1 MPTNDNTLVIHT
13 ELIWPVMNFK
23 QVEAF
28 RAVMLSGSM
37 TAAAESLH
45 TSQPNIS
52 RLIAQL
58 ERGSGFK
65 LFERVGG
72 RLLPTDEGAA
82 LFADVERAFIGLQ
95 SLEKSAQT
103 IRRGGTGQLRIAA
116 VPSLSLTVLPRV
128 IQRFRHENPDVAI
141 SIHTSDSPMVAHWA
155 ASQFCHLGLASYVGE
170 EMPGVRTQKICDVP
184 GVCVFPKGHRL
195 AALET
200 VGPKDV
206 YGEEF
211 ISLSQNDGSR
221 TRVDRAFAADKEY
234 RKLSLETP
242 YAATVCSLVAL
253 GLGVS
258 IVSPMVAREY
268 LHMGIET
275 RPFNPAIRFSTYL
288 MLPEDRPQ
296 SLLSQR
302 FGVLIHEMLTEASK
316 QWQV

>member
-1 MPTNDNTLVIHT
+1 MAT
-13 ELIWPVMNFK
+13 MNFK

-58 ERGSGFK
+58 ERSSGFK

-95 SLEKSAQT
+95 SLEKSAQN

-128 IQRFRHENPDVAI
+128 IQRFRQENPQAAI

-155 ASQFCHLGLASYVGE
+155 ASQFCHVGLASYIGE

-195 AALET
+195 GKLT
-200 VGPKDV
+200 SIGPEDLR
-206 YGEEF
+206 GEEF

-221 TRVDRAFAADKEY
+221 ARVDRVFASDGEKEH
-234 RKLSLETP
+234 RKLNLETP

-258 IVSPMVAREY
+258 IVSPMVAVEY
-268 LHMGIET
+268 LHMGVET
-275 RPFNPAIRFSTYL
+275 RPFRPVIRFSTYL
-288 MLPEDRPQ
+288 LLPEDRPQ

-302 FGVLIHEMLTEASK
+302 FGELIHEMLTEASTA
-316 QWQV
+316 WLE

>member
-1 MPTNDNTLVIHT
+1 
-13 ELIWPVMNFK
+13 MNFK

-58 ERGSGFK
+58 ERASGFK

-82 LFADVERAFIGLQ
+82 LFVDVERAFVGLQ
-95 SLEKSAQT
+95 SLEHSAQN

-116 VPSLSLTVLPRV
+116 VPSLSLTLLPRV
-128 IQRFRHENPDVAI
+128 IQRFRQENPEAAI
-141 SIHTSDSPMVAHWA
+141 SIHTNDSPMVAHWA
-155 ASQFCHLGLASYVGE
+155 ASQFCHVGLASYVGDD
-170 EMPGVRTQKICDVP
+170 MPGVRTRKICDVP

-195 AALET
+195 SALAAVRPQDL
-200 VGPKDV
+200 

-211 ISLSQNDGSR
+211 ISLSLNDGSR
-221 TRVDRAFAADKEY
+221 TRVDRAFAGDKEH
-234 RKLSLETP
+234 RKLNLETP

-258 IVSPMVAREY
+258 IVSPMVAQEY
-268 LHMGIET
+268 LHMGIDT
-275 RPFNPAIRFSTYL
+275 RPFAPQIRFSTYL
-288 MLPEDRPQ
+288 LLPEDRPQ
-296 SLLSQR
+296 SVLSQR
-302 FGVLIHEMLTEASK
+302 FSVLIEEMLTEASK
-316 QWQV
+316 AWQV

>member
-1 MPTNDNTLVIHT
+1 
-13 ELIWPVMNFK
+13 MNFK

-58 ERGSGFK
+58 ERNAGFK
-65 LFERVGG
+65 LFERVAG

-82 LFADVERAFIGLQ
+82 LFADVERAFIGLH
-95 SLEKSAQT
+95 SLEKSAQN
-103 IRRGGTGQLRIAA
+103 IRRAGTGRLRIAA

-128 IQRFRHENPDVAI
+128 IQRFRQENPDVAI
-141 SIHTSDSPMVAHWA
+141 SLHTNDSPMVAHWT
-155 ASQFCHLGLASYVGE
+155 ASQFCDLGLASYVGE
-170 EMPGVRTQKICDVP
+170 DMPGVTTKVICDVP

-195 AALET
+195 SALACI
-200 VGPKDV
+200 GPEDLK
-206 YGEEF
+206 GEEF

-221 TRVDRAFAADKEY
+221 ARVDRAFPEDRGH

-242 YAATVCSLVAL
+242 YAATACSLVGL

-258 IVSPMVAREY
+258 IVSPIVALEY
-268 LHMGIET
+268 LHTGIET
-275 RPFNPAIRFSTYL
+275 RPFRPQIRFSTYL
-288 MLPEDRPQ
+288 LLPADRPQ
-296 SLLSQR
+296 SLLTQR
-302 FGVLIHEMLTEASK
+302 FGQLIHEMLAEVAK
-316 QWQV
+316 DWQ

>member
-1 MPTNDNTLVIHT
+1 
-13 ELIWPVMNFK
+13 MNFK

-65 LFERVGG
+65 LFERIGG

-82 LFADVERAFIGLQ
+82 LFADVERAFIGLH
-95 SLEKSAQT
+95 SLEKSAQN
-103 IRRGGTGQLRIAA
+103 IRQGGTGQLRIAA
-116 VPSLSLTVLPRV
+116 VPSLSLTLLPKV
-128 IQRFRHENPDVAI
+128 IQRFRRENPDAAI
-141 SIHTSDSPMVAHWA
+141 SIHTNDSPMVAHWA
-155 ASQFCHLGLASYVGE
+155 ASQFCHVGLASYVGD

-184 GVCVFPKGHRL
+184 GVCIFPSGHRL
-195 AALET
+195 AAHTT
-200 VGPKDV
+200 VKAEDLH
-206 YGEEF
+206 GEEF
-211 ISLSQNDGSR
+211 ISLSMNDGSR
-221 TRVDRAFAADKEY
+221 ARVDRAFAADKEY
-234 RKLSLETP
+234 RKLNLETP

-258 IVSPMVAREY
+258 IVSPMVALEY
-268 LHMGIET
+268 LHRGIET
-275 RPFNPAIRFSTYL
+275 RPFEPQIRFSTYL
-288 MLPEDRPQ
+288 LLPEDRPQ

-302 FGVLIHEMLTEASK
+302 FSVLIMEMLNEASEA
-316 QWQV
+316 WQV

>member
-1 MPTNDNTLVIHT
+1 
-13 ELIWPVMNFK
+13 MNFK

-58 ERGSGFK
+58 ERASGFK

-82 LFADVERAFIGLQ
+82 LFVDVERAFVGLQ
-95 SLEKSAQT
+95 SLEHSAQN

-116 VPSLSLTVLPRV
+116 VPSLSLTLLPRV
-128 IQRFRHENPDVAI
+128 IQRFRQENPEAAI
-141 SIHTSDSPMVAHWA
+141 SIHTNDSPMVAHWA
-155 ASQFCHLGLASYVGE
+155 ASQFCHVGLASYVGDD
-170 EMPGVRTQKICDVP
+170 MPGVRTRKICDVP

-195 AALET
+195 SALAAVKPEDL
-200 VGPKDV
+200 

-211 ISLSQNDGSR
+211 ISLSLNDGSR
-221 TRVDRAFAADKEY
+221 TRVDRAFAGDKEH
-234 RKLSLETP
+234 RKLNLETP

-258 IVSPMVAREY
+258 IVSPMVAQEY

-275 RPFNPAIRFSTYL
+275 RPFAPQIRFSTYL
-288 MLPEDRPQ
+288 LLPEDRPQ
-296 SLLSQR
+296 SVLSQR
-302 FGVLIHEMLTEASK
+302 FSVLIEEMLTEASK
-316 QWQV
+316 AWQV

>member
-1 MPTNDNTLVIHT
+1 
-13 ELIWPVMNFK
+13 MNFK

-65 LFERVGG
+65 LFERIGG

-82 LFADVERAFIGLQ
+82 LFADVERAFTGLH
-95 SLEKSAQT
+95 SLERSAQN
-103 IRRGGTGQLRIAA
+103 IRQGGTGQLRIAA
-116 VPSLSLTVLPRV
+116 VPSLSLTLLPKV
-128 IQRFRHENPDVAI
+128 IQRFRREHPDAAI
-141 SIHTSDSPMVAHWA
+141 SIHTNDSPMVAHWA
-155 ASQFCHLGLASYVGE
+155 ASQFCHVGLASYVGD

-184 GVCVFPKGHRL
+184 GVCIFPTGHRL
-195 AALET
+195 AAHTT
-200 VGPKDV
+200 VKAEDLH
-206 YGEEF
+206 GEEF
-211 ISLSQNDGSR
+211 ISLSMNDGSR
-221 TRVDRAFAADKEY
+221 ARVDRAFAADKEY
-234 RKLSLETP
+234 RKLNLETP

-258 IVSPMVAREY
+258 IVSPMVALEY
-268 LHMGIET
+268 LHRGIET
-275 RPFNPAIRFSTYL
+275 RPFEPQIRFSTYL
-288 MLPEDRPQ
+288 LLPEDRPQ

-302 FGVLIHEMLTEASK
+302 FSVLIMEMLSEASEA
-316 QWQV
+316 WQV

>member
-1 MPTNDNTLVIHT
+1 
-13 ELIWPVMNFK
+13 MNFK

-95 SLEKSAQT
+95 SLEKSAQN

-116 VPSLSLTVLPRV
+116 VPSLSLTLLPEV
-128 IQRFRHENPDVAI
+128 IRRFREENPDAAI
-141 SIHTSDSPMVAHWA
+141 SIHTNDSPMVAHWA
-155 ASQFCHLGLASYVGE
+155 ASQFCHVGLASYVGDD
-170 EMPGVRTQKICDVP
+170 MPGVRTRKICDVP

-195 AALET
+195 AALTT
-200 VGPKDV
+200 VRPEDV

-211 ISLSQNDGSR
+211 ISLSQNDGAR
-221 TRVDRAFAADKEY
+221 ARVDRVFADEKEY
-234 RKLSLETP
+234 RKLNLETP

-268 LHMGIET
+268 LHLGVET
-275 RPFNPAIRFSTYL
+275 RPFEPQIRFSTYL
-288 MLPEDRPQ
+288 LLPEDRPQ

-302 FGVLIHEMLTEASK
+302 FSVLIEHMLTEASK
-316 QWQV
+316 AWEV

>member
-1 MPTNDNTLVIHT
+1 
-13 ELIWPVMNFK
+13 MNFK

-95 SLEKSAQT
+95 SLEKSAQN

-128 IQRFRHENPDVAI
+128 IQRFRQENPQAAI

-155 ASQFCHLGLASYVGE
+155 ASQFCHVGLASYIGE
-170 EMPGVRTQKICDVP
+170 QMPGVRTQKICDVP
-184 GVCVFPKGHRL
+184 GVCVFPSGHRL
-195 AALET
+195 AKLT
-200 VGPKDV
+200 SIGPEDLH
-206 YGEEF
+206 GEEF
-211 ISLSQNDGSR
+211 ISLSQSDGSR
-221 TRVDRAFAADKEY
+221 ARVDRVFASDGEKEH
-234 RKLSLETP
+234 RKLNLETP

-258 IVSPMVAREY
+258 IVSPMVAVEY
-268 LHMGIET
+268 LHMGVET
-275 RPFNPAIRFSTYL
+275 RPFRPDIRFSTYL
-288 MLPEDRPQ
+288 LLPEDRPQ

-302 FGVLIHEMLTEASK
+302 FGELIHQMLTEASK
-316 QWQV
+316 AWLE

>member
-1 MPTNDNTLVIHT
+1 MPTNDNTVVVHT
-13 ELIWPVMNFK
+13 ELIWSAMNFK

-58 ERGSGFK
+58 ERASGFK

-82 LFADVERAFIGLQ
+82 LFVDVERAFVGLQ
-95 SLEKSAQT
+95 SLEHSAQN

-116 VPSLSLTVLPRV
+116 VPSLSLTLLPRV
-128 IQRFRHENPDVAI
+128 IQRFRQENPEAAI
-141 SIHTSDSPMVAHWA
+141 SIHTNDSPMVAHWA
-155 ASQFCHLGLASYVGE
+155 ASQFCHVGLASYVGDD
-170 EMPGVRTQKICDVP
+170 MPGVRTRKICDVP

-195 AALET
+195 SALAAVKPQDL
-200 VGPKDV
+200 

-211 ISLSQNDGSR
+211 ISLSLNDGSR
-221 TRVDRAFAADKEY
+221 TRVDRAFAGDKEH
-234 RKLSLETP
+234 RKLNLETP

-258 IVSPMVAREY
+258 IVSPMVAQEY
-268 LHMGIET
+268 LHMGIDT
-275 RPFNPAIRFSTYL
+275 RPFAPQIRFSTYL
-288 MLPEDRPQ
+288 LLPEDRPQ
-296 SLLSQR
+296 SVLSQR
-302 FGVLIHEMLTEASK
+302 FSVLIEEMLTEASK
-316 QWQV
+316 AWQV

>member
-1 MPTNDNTLVIHT
+1 MPTNDNTVVVHT
-13 ELIWPVMNFK
+13 ELIWSAMNFK

-58 ERGSGFK
+58 ERASGFK

-82 LFADVERAFIGLQ
+82 LFVDVERAFVGLQ
-95 SLEKSAQT
+95 SLEHSAQN

-116 VPSLSLTVLPRV
+116 VPSLSLTLLPRV
-128 IQRFRHENPDVAI
+128 IQRFRQENPEAAI
-141 SIHTSDSPMVAHWA
+141 SIHTNDSPMVAHWA
-155 ASQFCHLGLASYVGE
+155 ASQFCHVGLASYVGDD
-170 EMPGVRTQKICDVP
+170 MPGVRTRKICDVP

-195 AALET
+195 SALAAVRPQDL
-200 VGPKDV
+200 

-211 ISLSQNDGSR
+211 ISLSLNDGSR
-221 TRVDRAFAADKEY
+221 TRVDRAFAGDKEH
-234 RKLSLETP
+234 RKLNLETP

-258 IVSPMVAREY
+258 IVSPMVAQEY
-268 LHMGIET
+268 LHMGIDT
-275 RPFNPAIRFSTYL
+275 RPFAPQIRFSTYL
-288 MLPEDRPQ
+288 LLPEDRPQ
-296 SLLSQR
+296 SVLSQR
-302 FGVLIHEMLTEASK
+302 FSVLIEEMLTEASK
-316 QWQV
+316 AWQV